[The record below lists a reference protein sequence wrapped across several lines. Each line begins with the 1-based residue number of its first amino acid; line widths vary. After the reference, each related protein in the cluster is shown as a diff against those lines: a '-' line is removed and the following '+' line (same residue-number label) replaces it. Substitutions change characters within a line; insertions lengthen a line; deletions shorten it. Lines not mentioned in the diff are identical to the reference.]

1 MRIAMRLNRSV
12 RRWCLPGLLSLALS
26 APVPVVCAAS
36 IEAGFSPEG
45 TALQLVLKTIDSAQQ
60 DIRLMGYSFT
70 SPEVVRALVR
80 AKRRGVDVAVV
91 LDWKANT
98 GKNNHAS
105 KAAMNLLLGA
115 GIPVRTVSA
124 YKILHD
130 KVLVA
135 DGRNTQVGSFNF
147 SRAADRSNSE
157 NVLVVWDDPAVAQR
171 YLDHWT
177 SRWAQGT
184 DWKQTY

>member
-1 MRIAMRLNRSV
+1 MRKFTFRQLAVS
-12 RRWCLPGLLSLALS
+12 GLVCLSLSCIQPAAA
-26 APVPVVCAAS
+26 APSVQV
-36 IEAGFSPEG
+36 GFSPEG
-45 TALQLVLKTIDSAQQ
+45 SALQLVLKTIETSQHE
-60 DIRLMGYSFT
+60 IRLMGYSFT
-70 SPEVVRALVR
+70 SPEVVSALVR
-80 AKRRGVDVAVV
+80 AKRRGVDVRVV

-98 GKNNHAS
+98 GKNNNAS
-105 KAAMNLLLGA
+105 KAAMNILASA

-130 KVLVA
+130 KVIVA

-157 NVLVVWDDPAVAQR
+157 NVLVVWDDPVTAQK
-171 YLDHWT
+171 YLNHWT

>member
-1 MRIAMRLNRSV
+1 MRKFTFRQLAAS
-12 RRWCLPGLLSLALS
+12 GLVCLSLCSLQPAVA
-26 APVPVVCAAS
+26 APSVQV
-36 IEAGFSPEG
+36 GFSPEG
-45 TALQLVLKTIDSAQQ
+45 SALQLVLKTIGIAQQ
-60 DIRLMGYSFT
+60 EIRLMGYSFT

-98 GKNNHAS
+98 GKNNNAS
-105 KAAMNLLLGA
+105 KAAMNLLVGA

-130 KVLVA
+130 KVIVV
-135 DGRNTQVGSFNF
+135 DERNTQVGSFNF

-157 NVLVVWDDPAVAQR
+157 NVLVVWDDPILAR
-171 YLDHWT
+171 SYLNHWT

-184 DWKQTY
+184 DWHLTY